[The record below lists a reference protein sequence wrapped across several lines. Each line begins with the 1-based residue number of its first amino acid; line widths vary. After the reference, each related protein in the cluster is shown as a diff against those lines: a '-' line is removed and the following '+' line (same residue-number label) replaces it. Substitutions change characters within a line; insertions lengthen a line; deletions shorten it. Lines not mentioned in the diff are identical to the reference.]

1 MKKKLILLPL
11 LIMLVVLAACS
22 SKTKLTDFEQFVEYI
37 LQSEQKLNGYNET
50 YQLSDASGVVY
61 SKITDFELERG
72 SVVSSSVT
80 TQELKKTNAGELS
93 STTTAY
99 TTVGNVK
106 YIKVSGTLYEVAYTL
121 PTYYLTFVMNE
132 DYLNE
137 GYSLSIENNT
147 YTLEASIKDDM
158 ISSFFLEKS
167 VSGIKNLNIE
177 VIVADGKLASYN
189 AKFVL
194 EGDKYDFNVDLTTSY
209 SYPIS
214 YSTENDYINAIFYLE
229 GGICGN
235 THERILHSYDFKGK
249 KEMKIYDHNKVVEG
263 NITKAG
269 YHIEGWYQNKEVVD
283 GETIYTNKWDFTN
296 DKMTRAGVTLYAKW
310 EENIVYSYNVCYYDA
325 EGNRKVIGS
334 YNVQAGDTFDDYL
347 NYYKKV
353 SGYTALGYLDSE
365 GNKWDES
372 FKHPGGEESLAI
384 DVYLDLMEG
393 SYQIISTFA
402 ELKKNK
408 TKNIYLASDID
419 LEGESFNFGK
429 YKNTFLGNNHK
440 ISNFTVNYDA
450 SRNGLVADVT
460 GEDSSQSY
468 LYISIFTELDKA
480 QIKNVTFEN
489 VLYDVNT
496 TYSKTKG
503 IVVAPLTSVANDSVI
518 ENVKVT
524 GKYTIT
530 KTPEGV
536 EPLFINELV
545 YFGEGNN
552 VINSTWISQ
561 EN

>member
-99 TTVGNVK
+99 TTVGNIK

-132 DYLNE
+132 SYLNE

-177 VIVADGKLASYN
+177 VIVADGKLTSYN

-214 YSTENDYINAIFYLE
+214 YSTANDYINAIFYLE

-249 KEMKIYDHNKVVEG
+249 KEMKIYE
-263 NITKAG
+263 
-269 YHIEGWYQNKEVVD
+269 Y
-283 GETIYTNKWDFTN
+283 
-296 DKMTRAGVTLYAKW
+296 YA
-310 EENIVYSYNVCYYDA
+310 YRY
-325 EGNRKVIGS
+325 R
-334 YNVQAGDTFDDYL
+334 F
-347 NYYKKV
+347 
-353 SGYTALGYLDSE
+353 
-365 GNKWDES
+365 
-372 FKHPGGEESLAI
+372 
-384 DVYLDLMEG
+384 
-393 SYQIISTFA
+393 
-402 ELKKNK
+402 
-408 TKNIYLASDID
+408 
-419 LEGESFNFGK
+419 
-429 YKNTFLGNNHK
+429 
-440 ISNFTVNYDA
+440 
-450 SRNGLVADVT
+450 
-460 GEDSSQSY
+460 
-468 LYISIFTELDKA
+468 
-480 QIKNVTFEN
+480 
-489 VLYDVNT
+489 
-496 TYSKTKG
+496 
-503 IVVAPLTSVANDSVI
+503 
-518 ENVKVT
+518 
-524 GKYTIT
+524 
-530 KTPEGV
+530 
-536 EPLFINELV
+536 
-545 YFGEGNN
+545 
-552 VINSTWISQ
+552 
-561 EN
+561 